1 MLVGRHLDQ
10 MIMSAIY
17 GVCRI
22 HPKLIAHVN
31 EDPLDNGNKYDSDME
46 SPAQAGIVIKF
57 NQIIEAY
64 REMTSRQK
72 CGITSNLPGSAG
84 LRNMTWVL
92 IDVPIDVE

>member
-46 SPAQAGIVIKF
+46 SPA
-57 NQIIEAY
+57 
-64 REMTSRQK
+64 
-72 CGITSNLPGSAG
+72 
-84 LRNMTWVL
+84 
-92 IDVPIDVE
+92 